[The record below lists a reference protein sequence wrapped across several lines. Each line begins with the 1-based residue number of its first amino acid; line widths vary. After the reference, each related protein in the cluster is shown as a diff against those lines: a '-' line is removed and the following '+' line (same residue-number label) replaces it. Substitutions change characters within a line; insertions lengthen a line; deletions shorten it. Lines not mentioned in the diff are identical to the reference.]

1 MGLAGTELARAVQKE
16 EEEGVGQWVLEKECG
31 RRGQEVVLAGRSAH
45 RLWAKEEEEEQEDEE
60 QEEEEEGW
68 RAVGHGASLP
78 WRGRVADLAL

>member
-1 MGLAGTELARAVQKE
+1 MGSCELGLAGTELAGAVQK

-45 RLWAKEEEEEQEDEE
+45 RLWAKEEEEEQE
-60 QEEEEEGW
+60 EEEKGW
-68 RAVGHGASLP
+68 RAVCHGASLP